1 MNKKV
6 VFIILGIVLALILM
20 VVGVFISTN
29 NRAITMEEQIYSATA
44 SIEVQEKRRVDLVY
58 NLVDAVQSY
67 TDYES
72 QTLKDIVSARASV
85 TSGNAEDIKTA
96 IYAIAEQYPELK
108 ANENYKQL
116 MTELAMTENMIAEHR
131 GNYNQQV
138 RAYNKFTR
146 TFPSSAILNM
156 TGYEKINVGYT
167 EYGAPS
173 DAPQNLFG

>member
-1 MNKKV
+1 MDKKV
-6 VFIILGIVLALILM
+6 ILIILGIVLAIILM
-20 VVGVFISTN
+20 VVGMFVSTN
-29 NRAITMEEQIYSATA
+29 NKAITLEEQIYSAIA
-44 SIEVQEKRRVDLVY
+44 SIEVQEKRRVDLIY
-58 NLVDAVQSY
+58 NLVDTAQAY
-67 TDYES
+67 ADYES
-72 QTLKDIVSARASV
+72 KALKDIVAARGSA
-85 TSGNAEDIKTA
+85 TSGNIEDAKTA

-138 RAYNKFTR
+138 RTYNKFTR
-146 TFPSSAILNM
+146 TFPSSAILGM
-156 TGYEKINVGYT
+156 TGYEKIDVGYT